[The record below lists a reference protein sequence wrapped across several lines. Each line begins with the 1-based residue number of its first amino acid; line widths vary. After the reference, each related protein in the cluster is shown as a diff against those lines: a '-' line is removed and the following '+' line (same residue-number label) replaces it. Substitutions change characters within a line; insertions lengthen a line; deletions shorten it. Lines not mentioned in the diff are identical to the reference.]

1 MSDVWLITRSLT
13 DEIASTFTLDDIK
26 KLDANSGETSD
37 REIYY
42 DSFRIKI
49 ELEKLGI
56 SCSLIPAKNL
66 ISEKNQPKLI
76 MDCYH
81 TFDLNRHIEN
91 LKLFENHNVKIIN
104 KPDVHKM
111 CGDKSIYYARLKR
124 CGISTIK
131 SLHIPLPISYES
143 ILKIETQIGYPIVI
157 KPINGVKGRGVTKCN
172 TEDDI
177 WDACLSMYDLPIK
190 TKSIIAEK
198 WIDHRIIGTI
208 RVYMIGGNI
217 VSCMQRK
224 PDDEIDF
231 FISNSP
237 KNSIRIPYQIDH
249 KLTNI
254 CKLIYQALD
263 KIDIATIDFLH
274 DGNDYLPC
282 DINSPGGFKGFENH
296 LDINIGKLIANYIGS
311 KL

>member
-1 MSDVWLITRSLT
+1 MFDVWLVTRSLT
-13 DEIASTFTLDDIK
+13 EEIASTLTIDDIK

-49 ELEKLGI
+49 ELEKIGI
-56 SCSLIPAKNL
+56 QCNLIPMKNL
-66 ISEKNQPKLI
+66 MSKMSYPKLI

-81 TFDLNRHIEN
+81 TFDLNQHIEN
-91 LKLFENHNVKIIN
+91 LKLLEKKNIKIIN
-104 KPDVHKM
+104 RPDIHKM
-111 CGDKSIYYARLKR
+111 CGDKSMYHARLKQ
-124 CGISTIK
+124 CGIPTIS
-131 SLHIPLPISYES
+131 SLHIPLPINYES
-143 ILKIETQIGYPIVI
+143 ILKIKTQLGYPAVV

-177 WDACLSMYDLPIK
+177 WDACLSMYELPIK
-190 TKSIIAEK
+190 TKSIIVEK
-198 WIDHRIIGTI
+198 WIDHRTVGTI

-217 VSCMQRK
+217 VSCTQRK
-224 PDDEIDF
+224 PDTEIDF

-237 KNSIRIPYQIDH
+237 KNSTRVSYQIDQ
-249 KLTNI
+249 KLTDT
-254 CKLIYQALD
+254 CKSIYQALD

-274 DGNDYLPC
+274 DGICYLPC

-296 LDINIGKLIANYIGS
+296 LDINIGKLVAKYIGS